1 MFLKNASKNKTISI
15 TYRLTLF
22 YMLSAFG
29 ILAAITG
36 YLYFALMRNL
46 DGEDN
51 QFLVE
56 KIHDLRTILKEHPD
70 NMQLLQEEV
79 NEGEDSPFV
88 NYVRILDEKGA
99 TVLEFSKKENTQLA
113 ALFPE
118 PVEIDEDPVR
128 GWKKSTPDGRL
139 YLLMSAWAK
148 IGGAPAEKR
157 LLQAALDISR
167 EQEIL
172 NEYKNKVLGM
182 LVLGVLFSA
191 AAGFFI
197 ARKGM
202 QPLQDITGVIRKIR
216 STKLHE
222 RVNPSLWPREL
233 TELAFSFD
241 QLLDHLQ
248 NSFSRLSQFSSNLA
262 HELRNPINTLM
273 GEAEVVL
280 SKPRTHQEYQSHIE
294 LNLEEYEKLANII
307 KSLLFLAK
315 AESTDIILERTVF
328 DVSAEIHAML
338 EYYDALIEQQHI
350 AISVQGAASLNADL
364 SLFRRVISNI
374 LSNSIRY
381 TPSGG
386 KIDISI
392 WQDADHVVSVQ
403 IRDTGIG
410 IEASAIEKVF
420 DRFYRSDKA
429 KTASGQGT
437 GLGLAIAK
445 SIMDLHGGSIQIQ
458 SPPGHGT
465 IVTLTFP
472 LPVSCF

>member
-1 MFLKNASKNKTISI
+1 MFLKNESSNKALSI

-36 YLYFALMRNL
+36 YLYFALARNL
-46 DGEDN
+46 EGEDN
-51 QFLVE
+51 RFLIE
-56 KIHDLRTILKEHPD
+56 KIHDLRIILKEHPE

-79 NEGEDSPFV
+79 NEGQDSPFV
-88 NYVRILDEKGA
+88 NYVRILDEKGT
-99 TVLEFSKKENTQLA
+99 TVLEFSNTANAQLA
-113 ALFPE
+113 TLFPE
-118 PVEIDEDPVR
+118 PLQIDEEPVR

-139 YLLMSAWAK
+139 YLVMSAWAK
-148 IGGAPAEKR
+148 TSGAQSEKR

-167 EQEIL
+167 EQGIL
-172 NEYKNKVLGM
+172 NGYKNTIIGM
-182 LVLGVLFSA
+182 LVLGILFSA

-197 ARKGM
+197 ARKGL
-202 QPLQDITGVIRKIR
+202 QPLKDITAAIRRIR

-233 TELAFSFD
+233 TELASSFD

-248 NSFSRLSQFSSNLA
+248 NSFTRLSQFSSNLA

-280 SKPRTHQEYQSHIE
+280 SKPRTPQEYQSHIE
-294 LNLEEYEKLANII
+294 LNLEEYDKLANII

-350 AISVQGAASLNADL
+350 AISVQGAAALNADL

-374 LSNSIRY
+374 LSNAIRY

-386 KIDISI
+386 KIDVGIS
-392 WQDADHVVSVQ
+392 QDAVHVVRVQ
-403 IRDTGIG
+403 ISDTGIG
-410 IEASAIEKVF
+410 IGESDIEKIF

-429 KTASGQGT
+429 KTASAQGT

-445 SIMDLHGGSIQIQ
+445 SVMDLHGGGIHIQ
-458 SPPGHGT
+458 SQPAHGT
-465 IVTLTFP
+465 TVTLTFP
-472 LPVSCF
+472 PA

>member
-1 MFLKNASKNKTISI
+1 MFLKNESSNKALSI

-36 YLYFALMRNL
+36 YLYFALMHNL
-46 DGEDN
+46 EGEDN
-51 QFLVE
+51 KFLVE
-56 KIHDLRTILKEHPD
+56 KIHDLRTILKEHPE

-79 NEGEDSPFV
+79 NEGEDSPFI

-99 TVLEFSKKENTQLA
+99 TVLEFSNTANAQLA

-118 PVEIDEDPVR
+118 PSGLDEEPVM
-128 GWKKSTPDGRL
+128 GLKKSTPDGRL

-148 IGGAPAEKR
+148 LGGASSEKR
-157 LLQAALDISR
+157 LLQTALDISR
-167 EQEIL
+167 EQGIL
-172 NEYKNKVLGM
+172 NEYKNTVIFM

-202 QPLQDITGVIRKIR
+202 QPLKDITSAIRRIR

-233 TELAFSFD
+233 TELASSFD
-241 QLLDHLQ
+241 QMLDHLQ
-248 NSFSRLSQFSSNLA
+248 NSFSRLSQFSSNIA
-262 HELRNPINTLM
+262 HELRNPINALM
-273 GEAEVVL
+273 GEAEVIL
-280 SKPRTHQEYQSHIE
+280 SNPRTSQEYQHHIE
-294 LNLEEYEKLANII
+294 LNLEEYDKLANII

-315 AESTDIILERTVF
+315 AESTDIIIEPTVF
-328 DVSAEIHAML
+328 DVSAEIKSML
-338 EYYDALIEQQHI
+338 EYYDALIEQQNI
-350 AISVQGAASLNADL
+350 AVTCQGTTSLNADL

-381 TPSGG
+381 TPPGG

-392 WQDADHVVSVQ
+392 GHYNDTVSVQ

-410 IEASAIEKVF
+410 IEESAIDKVF

-458 SPPGHGT
+458 STPASGT
-465 IVTLTFP
+465 TVTLTFP
-472 LPVSCF
+472 TSC

>member
-1 MFLKNASKNKTISI
+1 MFLKKDNKNKAISI

-36 YLYFALMRNL
+36 YLYFALMHNL
-46 DGEDN
+46 EGEDN
-51 QFLVE
+51 EFLVE

-70 NMQLLQEEV
+70 NLQLLQEEV
-79 NEGEDSPFV
+79 NEGEGSPLA

-99 TVLEFSKKENTQLA
+99 KVFEFSNKENPLLSTFFL
-113 ALFPE
+113 E
-118 PVEIDEDPVR
+118 PLKFDKEPLK

-139 YLLMSAWAK
+139 YLLKSEWANV
-148 IGGAPAEKR
+148 GVSPTEKR
-157 LLQAALDISR
+157 LLQVALDISR
-167 EQEIL
+167 EQGML
-172 NEYKNKVLGM
+172 NEYKNQVIGM
-182 LVLGVLFSA
+182 LVLGILFSA

-202 QPLQDITGVIRKIR
+202 QPLKDITDAIRRIR

-233 TELAFSFD
+233 TELASSFD
-241 QLLDHLQ
+241 QMLDHLQ
-248 NSFSRLSQFSSNLA
+248 NSFSRLSQFSSNIA
-262 HELRNPINTLM
+262 HELRNPINALM
-273 GEAEVVL
+273 GEAEVIL
-280 SKPRTHQEYQSHIE
+280 SKPRTTQEYQHHIE
-294 LNLEEYEKLANII
+294 LNLEEYDKLANII

-315 AESTDIILERTVF
+315 AESTDIILEPTVF
-328 DVSAEIHAML
+328 DVFGEIKAML
-338 EYYDALIEQQHI
+338 EYYDALIEQQNI
-350 AISVQGAASLNADL
+350 EVTCRGAASLNADL

-381 TPSGG
+381 TPPGG

-392 WQDADHVVSVQ
+392 GHYNDTVSVQ

-410 IEASAIEKVF
+410 IEESAIDKVF

-458 SPPGHGT
+458 STPASGT
-465 IVTLTFP
+465 TVTLTFP
-472 LPVSCF
+472 TSC

>member
-1 MFLKNASKNKTISI
+1 MFLKSANNNKAISI

-22 YMLSAFG
+22 YMFSAFG

-36 YLYFALMRNL
+36 YLYFALMHNL
-46 DGEDN
+46 EGEDN
-51 QFLVE
+51 KFLVE
-56 KIHDLRTILKEHPD
+56 KIHDLRTILKEHPE

-79 NEGEDSPFV
+79 NEGEDSPFI

-99 TVLEFSKKENTQLA
+99 TVLEFSNTANAQLA

-118 PVEIDEDPVR
+118 PSGLDEEPVM
-128 GWKKSTPDGRL
+128 GLKKSTPDGRL

-148 IGGAPAEKR
+148 LGGASSEKR
-157 LLQAALDISR
+157 LLQTALDISR
-167 EQEIL
+167 EQGIL
-172 NEYKNKVLGM
+172 NEYKNTVIFM

-202 QPLQDITGVIRKIR
+202 QPLKDITSAIRRIR

-233 TELAFSFD
+233 TELASSFD
-241 QLLDHLQ
+241 QMLDHLQ
-248 NSFSRLSQFSSNLA
+248 NSFSRLSQFSSNIA
-262 HELRNPINTLM
+262 HELRNPINALM
-273 GEAEVVL
+273 GEAEVIL
-280 SKPRTHQEYQSHIE
+280 SNPRTSQEYQHHIE
-294 LNLEEYEKLANII
+294 LNLEEYDKLANII

-315 AESTDIILERTVF
+315 AESTDIIIEPTVF
-328 DVSAEIHAML
+328 DVSAEIKSML
-338 EYYDALIEQQHI
+338 EYYDALIEQQNI
-350 AISVQGAASLNADL
+350 AVTCQGTTSLNADL

-381 TPSGG
+381 TPPGG

-392 WQDADHVVSVQ
+392 GHYNDTVSVQ

-410 IEASAIEKVF
+410 IEESAIDKVF

-458 SPPGHGT
+458 STPASGT
-465 IVTLTFP
+465 TVTLTFP
-472 LPVSCF
+472 TSC